1 MTTAKTRFETSVL
14 ATPEAI
20 SVLVEQVTAFL
31 EEQGVEVRTTHHT
44 ALIVDEVVTNV
55 GTHGN
60 CRDRPVRIAIVVEPD
75 KVTGEIVD
83 HGPPFDPR
91 RAPEPSLAL
100 EIADRPI
107 GGLGLHLVRQL
118 TCTLEYERRNDE
130 NCMIFAIRRGNSAGE
145 KAST

>member
-1 MTTAKTRFETSVL
+1 MTASQTRFETSVL

-20 SVLVEQVTAFL
+20 SGLVEQVMAFL
-31 EEQGVEVRTTHHT
+31 DKQGVDVRATHHT
-44 ALIVDEVVTNV
+44 ALILDEVLTNL

-60 CRDRPVRIAIVVEPD
+60 CQNSPVRIAVAVEPD

-100 EIADRPI
+100 DAADRPI

-118 TCTLEYERRNDE
+118 TSSLEYERRNDE
-130 NCMIFAIRRGNSAGE
+130 NCMIFAISRGDAARG